1 MKRGPR
7 CRVRST
13 PNPYGVSWGFK
24 PTEANELVHECAA
37 AALLTIGAADEF
49 QSVRGR
55 QIGQI
60 GRFGILLLAQLT
72 QRPVRKATSCFGCS
86 ITLFVF
92 PTAALDEDLGLEV
105 DVGAA
110 LNIVAYVVAVFLWR

>member
-1 MKRGPR
+1 VGLQANRGERACP
-7 CRVRST
+7 
-13 PNPYGVSWGFK
+13 
-24 PTEANELVHECAA
+24 ECAA